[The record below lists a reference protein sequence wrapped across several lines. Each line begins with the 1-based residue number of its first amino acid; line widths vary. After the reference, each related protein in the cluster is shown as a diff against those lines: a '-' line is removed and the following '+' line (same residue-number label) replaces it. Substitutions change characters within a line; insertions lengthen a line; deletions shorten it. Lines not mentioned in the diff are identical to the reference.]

1 MIRDLYRYLAAVAV
15 STALLSVPAQSFQQ
29 DSAVFTLVVTR
40 AGLDVGESFLQ
51 DGDVES
57 ARYAVEFASKNFAS
71 GLQDLRSHDPGLTDQ
86 IHLELLDLPLALA
99 EGAEPDA
106 AQLIGSVLSK
116 IGGYGIQED
125 GSDAIIVDL
134 LTVADEQYVLASDD
148 NAPAYEIAKILFRE
162 SKRMF
167 EHDADLEVMLDLEQQ
182 SFFNDLERSV
192 EDRDSFLKVGTL
204 VSAIQRDLLGTE
216 AIGHD
221 QELLYDNI
229 RRLYA
234 QLIEAVDAGDYEAAE
249 VLAIDAYLENF
260 EYLEPTLE
268 KADAEFMYALEINM
282 REDLR
287 NMIKDRQDP
296 RAIRDFLEESILPD
310 LDTGQVKTMAYLESS
325 ADGTAAAFQRELK
338 ERGDSTG
345 EQQAEVR
352 AEIDFIRATLQGLLA
367 HYEGGDFDSAYAA
380 SRTAYLD
387 SYEYIE
393 IPLRPIDPDFTLEV
407 EYQFAELRNLIKR
420 QASYAEVQEVVIAI
434 ERNLD
439 ESERLVTGSGQIAPL
454 IAFFASFAIIFR
466 EGLESVLILGAILT
480 YLEASRNT
488 RLKPYVY
495 YGIAAGVVA
504 TGITWVIASY
514 VIEISGANRELIEA
528 IAALS
533 ATAVLFY
540 VSFWIL
546 NKIEHKKWM
555 EFVKAKVW
563 QATTTGSAMVFVM
576 LAFFTIYREGFET
589 VLFYQAMFGFAKYLE
604 TFVGLGFVLGMA
616 SLLAIYFVM
625 RRLGRRLPLRALF
638 GLTMGIG
645 AYLSIAFLGNAVR
658 ELQVL
663 DIVPYTSMLG
673 TVPRLDINL
682 AAMTGIYPTL
692 ETVVAQL
699 VLLSVYLSAS
709 TYVLIMRPRKAR
721 RLAQMRKSRG
731 NGAE

>member
-29 DSAVFTLVVTR
+29 DSAVFTLVITG
-40 AGLDVGESFLQ
+40 AGLGVGESFLQ

-106 AQLIGSVLSK
+106 AQSIGSVLSK

-134 LTVADEQYVLASDD
+134 LTVADEQYVLADD
-148 NAPAYEIAKILFRE
+148 GNAPAYEIAKILFRE

-192 EDRDSFLKVGTL
+192 EDRDSFLTVGTL

-296 RAIRDFLEESILPD
+296 QAIRDFLEESILPD
-310 LDTGQVKTMAYLESS
+310 LDTGQAKTMTYLESS
-325 ADGTAAAFQRELK
+325 ADGTAAAFQRDLR

-352 AEIDFIRATLQGLLA
+352 AEIDFIRATLQELLA

-407 EYQFAELRNLIKR
+407 EYQFAELRNLIKG
-420 QASYAEVQEVVIAI
+420 QAGYAEVQEAVIAI

-495 YGIAAGVVA
+495 YGIAAGVAA
-504 TGITWVIASY
+504 TGVTWVVASY

-682 AAMTGIYPTL
+682 ATMTGIYPTL

>member
-1 MIRDLYRYLAAVAV
+1 MLA
-15 STALLSVPAQSFQQ
+15 
-29 DSAVFTLVVTR
+29 D
-40 AGLDVGESFLQ
+40 
-51 DGDVES
+51 DG
-57 ARYAVEFASKNFAS
+57 
-71 GLQDLRSHDPGLTDQ
+71 
-86 IHLELLDLPLALA
+86 
-99 EGAEPDA
+99 
-106 AQLIGSVLSK
+106 
-116 IGGYGIQED
+116 
-125 GSDAIIVDL
+125 
-134 LTVADEQYVLASDD
+134 
-148 NAPAYEIAKILFRE
+148 NAPAYEIAKILFLE
-162 SKRMF
+162 SKLMF
-167 EHDADLEVMLDLEQQ
+167 EHNADLEVMLDLEQQ
-182 SFFNDLERSV
+182 SFFDDLEHSV
-192 EDRDSFLKVGTL
+192 ENRDSFLTVGTL
-204 VSAIQRDLLGTE
+204 VSAIQRDLLETE
-216 AIGHD
+216 TITHD
-221 QELLYDNI
+221 QAELYDNI
-229 RRLYA
+229 RSLYA
-234 QLIEAVDAGDYEAAE
+234 QLLESVESGDYGTAEELAIEA
-249 VLAIDAYLENF
+249 YLDNF

-287 NMIKDRQDP
+287 GMIRDMQDP
-296 RAIRDFLEESILPD
+296 QAIRDFLEESILPD
-310 LDTGQVKTMAYLESS
+310 LDTGQAKTMAYLESS
-325 ADGTAAAFQRELK
+325 ADGTAAAFQRDLR

-352 AEIDFIRATLQGLLA
+352 GGPEIDFIRATLQELLA

-407 EYQFAELRNLIKR
+407 EYQFAELRNLIKG
-420 QASYAEVQEVVIAI
+420 QAGYAEVQEVVIAI

-495 YGIAAGVVA
+495 YGIAAGVAA
-504 TGITWVIASY
+504 TGVTWVVASY

-645 AYLSIAFLGNAVR
+645 AYLSIVFLGNAVR

-721 RLAQMRKSRG
+721 RLAQMRKSRA

>member
-229 RRLYA
+229 RGLYA

-625 RRLGRRLPLRALF
+625 RRLGRRLPLRVLF

-645 AYLSIAFLGNAVR
+645 AYLSIVFLGNAVR

-682 AAMTGIYPTL
+682 ATMTGIYPTL

-721 RLAQMRKSRG
+721 RLAQMRKSRA

>member
-29 DSAVFTLVVTR
+29 DSAVFTLVITG

-106 AQLIGSVLSK
+106 AQSIGSVLSK

-134 LTVADEQYVLASDD
+134 LTVADEQYVLADD
-148 NAPAYEIAKILFRE
+148 GNAPAYEIAKILFRE

-192 EDRDSFLKVGTL
+192 EDRDSFLTVGTL

-296 RAIRDFLEESILPD
+296 QAIRDFLEESILPD
-310 LDTGQVKTMAYLESS
+310 LDTGQAKTMTYLESS
-325 ADGTAAAFQRELK
+325 ADGTAAAFQRDLR

-352 AEIDFIRATLQGLLA
+352 AEIDFIRATLQELLA

-407 EYQFAELRNLIKR
+407 EYQFAELRNLIKG
-420 QASYAEVQEVVIAI
+420 QAGYAEVQEVVIAI

-495 YGIAAGVVA
+495 YGIAAGVAA
-504 TGITWVIASY
+504 TGVTWVVASY

-625 RRLGRRLPLRALF
+625 RRLGRRLPLRVLF

-645 AYLSIAFLGNAVR
+645 AYLSIVFLGNAVR

-682 AAMTGIYPTL
+682 ATMTGIYPTL

-721 RLAQMRKSRG
+721 RLAQMRKSRA